1 MDPVVDPRSFWVYA
15 KARQTMRG
23 IHPGLLTL
31 CEVGMMFLP
40 AIPAYLWLWPQVEGV
55 SFLGVQILAYVYVMG
70 GTLCITLRHW
80 NLHEIGF
87 TRKGLGM
94 SLVWG
99 GLIILGRT
107 LIILSVDWALSSP
120 AFNGWRIIGEVIFYF
135 GLVGVVEEGLFRGLI
150 FHALDTWKG
159 TNWAIWGSSL
169 GFVLWHL
176 VGQGPLVGLA
186 MLFYGLIFALIR
198 WRAGGLVGLILVHG
212 LMDFVA
218 AQMLPTTDVV
228 QLGRPE
234 IPHPGELFVGCGLLL
249 AVPLYLWVVH
259 PHLIRRRAHASS
271 PEVV

>member
-1 MDPVVDPRSFWVYA
+1 MYA

-23 IHPGLLTL
+23 FHPGLLTL
-31 CEVGMMFLP
+31 CEVGVMFLP

-55 SFLGVQILAYVYVMG
+55 SFWGVQILAYVYVMG
-70 GTLCITLRHW
+70 GTLWITLRHW
-80 NLHEIGF
+80 YLHEIGF

-107 LIILSVDWALSSP
+107 LIILSVDWELSSP
-120 AFNGWRIIGEVIFYF
+120 AFNGWRILGEVIFYF

-198 WRAGGLVGLILVHG
+198 WRSGGIVGLILVHG

-234 IPHPGELFVGCGLLL
+234 IPHPGKLFMGCGLLL
-249 AVPLYLWVVH
+249 GVPLYLWLVA
-259 PHLIRRRAHASS
+259 PRLNRKSENLNDT
-271 PEVV
+271 P